1 MSRVLGWL
9 RWLRAFVMSHYRLSC
24 LVRDY
29 ARERVAL
36 KRQTLAWQAELAVA
50 EARVA
55 GQQAEAIRMTHE
67 LAAAQDELARVQVLL
82 GRKSMTQQEVA
93 P

>member
-1 MSRVLGWL
+1 M
-9 RWLRAFVMSHYRLSC
+9 RAFALSHHRLSC

-36 KRQTLAWQAELAVA
+36 KRQTLAWLSELAVA

-55 GQQAEAIRMTHE
+55 GQQAEAIRMTRE
-67 LAAAQDELARVQVLL
+67 LAAAQDELARVQVQL
-82 GRKSMTQQEVA
+82 GQKSMNQQEV
-93 P
+93 PL

>member
-9 RWLRAFVMSHYRLSC
+9 RWLRAFAISHYRLSC

-36 KRQTLAWQAELAVA
+36 KRQNLAWQAELGIA
-50 EARVA
+50 EARIA
-55 GQQAEAIRMTHE
+55 GQQAEAIRMTQDF
-67 LAAAQDELARVQVLL
+67 ADAQDELARVRVLL
-82 GRKSMTQQEVA
+82 GRKSMAEGVT